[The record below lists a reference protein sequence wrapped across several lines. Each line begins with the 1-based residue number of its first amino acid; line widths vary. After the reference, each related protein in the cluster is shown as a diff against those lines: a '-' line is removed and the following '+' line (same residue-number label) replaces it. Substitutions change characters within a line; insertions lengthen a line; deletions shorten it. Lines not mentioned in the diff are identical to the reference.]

1 MCQPPEFRVFFFFF
15 HDTFS
20 TVGQALTPRMKS
32 GEVRII
38 PALQEKRL
46 RLGEVKWLFEAT

>member
-1 MCQPPEFRVFFFFF
+1 
-15 HDTFS
+15 
-20 TVGQALTPRMKS
+20 MKS

-46 RLGEVKWLFEAT
+46 RLGEVKWPFEAT